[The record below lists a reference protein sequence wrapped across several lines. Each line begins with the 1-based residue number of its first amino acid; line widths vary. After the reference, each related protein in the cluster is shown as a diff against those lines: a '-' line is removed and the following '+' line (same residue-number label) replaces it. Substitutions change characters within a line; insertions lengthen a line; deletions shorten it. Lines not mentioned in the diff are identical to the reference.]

1 MEQLVLLLPVIPII
15 SALMTQL
22 FSSSMGRRVS
32 RISVIGGTLTFALAS
47 TLLLMVLMDY
57 PIAHYSFGETW
68 RSLYFDP
75 LAVLMSTVIAAI
87 SLLVRIY
94 SVRYMA
100 EEYGYGPFFSKHSGV
115 IFVSDIQV
123 TRAVKF
129 NR

>member
-22 FSSSMGRRVS
+22 FSSSTGRRVS

-75 LAVLMSTVIAAI
+75 LVLMSTVIAAI

-94 SVRYMA
+94 SVSYMA